1 MLDFLVAL
9 GETRDAGVAQDVT
22 ARARAAVEKVRV
34 CCFVGCGWDHCW
46 YCSHDWSACQTLT
59 TDKALQQTLIEDAIK
74 SLTTGE
80 RVEATVP
87 ALIEKTFNQTWWV

>member
-1 MLDFLVAL
+1 VSRVTGVCGLAQYRDMLDFLVAL

-46 YCSHDWSACQTLT
+46 GGVAPMIGRL
-59 TDKALQQTLIEDAIK
+59 A
-74 SLTTGE
+74 
-80 RVEATVP
+80 RR
-87 ALIEKTFNQTWWV
+87 